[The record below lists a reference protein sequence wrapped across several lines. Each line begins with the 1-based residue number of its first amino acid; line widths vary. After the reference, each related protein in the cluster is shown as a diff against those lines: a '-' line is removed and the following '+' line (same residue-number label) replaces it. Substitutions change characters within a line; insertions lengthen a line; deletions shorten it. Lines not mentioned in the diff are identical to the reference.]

1 MNEHEKIAENEA
13 MPNPELNDSKL
24 SIKVNIA
31 DRYYPLRIVRKDEEK
46 IRSAAKRIN
55 EKVLYY
61 KQRYADRDIQD
72 ALSMATLQFV
82 IKLIEMEENKT
93 TPPIVDEVDRLDKEL
108 GDYLDSLG

>member
-1 MNEHEKIAENEA
+1 MNEHDQITGNGAV
-13 MPNPELNDSKL
+13 LNSETDDKL

-82 IKLIEMEENKT
+82 IKMFELEEERT
-93 TPPIVDEVDRLDKEL
+93 TPPIVDELNRLDKEL
-108 GDYLDSLG
+108 GEYLDSLG

>member
-1 MNEHEKIAENEA
+1 MNEHDQITENGA
-13 MPNPELNDSKL
+13 VPNSEMDDKL

-61 KQRYADRDIQD
+61 KQRYADRDVQD

-82 IKLIEMEENKT
+82 IKMFELEEERT
-93 TPPIVDEVDRLDKEL
+93 TPPIVEELNRLDKEL